1 MAGIVRYVP
10 NTLTG
15 LRLAAVP
22 LFAWLM
28 ITDRLTVAMWVFLA
42 AEATDVLDGW
52 IARRYQVI
60 TAFGRVAD
68 PAADKMMQ
76 LTALFLLAWKDMIP
90 VAIPWLFL
98 AKELVMLIAGIFA
111 LRSRMDTS
119 ARWYGKAASVLLFAT
134 IMLTFFLRG
143 SMLTSWLMWGCVAF
157 TLFALVMYGRTF
169 HAHRS
174 STGPANDGHNE

>member
-1 MAGIVRYVP
+1 MTGIVRYIP

-22 LFAWLM
+22 AFAWLM
-28 ITDRLTVAMWVFLA
+28 LTDRLTAAMWVFLA
-42 AEATDVLDGW
+42 AEATDVLDGV
-52 IARRYQVI
+52 IARRFQVI
-60 TAFGRVAD
+60 TAFGKVAD
-68 PAADKMMQ
+68 PAADKIMQ
-76 LTALFLLAWKDMIP
+76 LTALFLLAWKNMIP

-98 AKELVMLIAGIFA
+98 AKELVMLIAGVFA

-143 SMLTSWLMWGCVAF
+143 SRLTSLLMWGCVAF
-157 TLFALVMYGRTF
+157 TLFALVMYGRSF

-174 STGPANDGHNE
+174 QVGAEESDRNE